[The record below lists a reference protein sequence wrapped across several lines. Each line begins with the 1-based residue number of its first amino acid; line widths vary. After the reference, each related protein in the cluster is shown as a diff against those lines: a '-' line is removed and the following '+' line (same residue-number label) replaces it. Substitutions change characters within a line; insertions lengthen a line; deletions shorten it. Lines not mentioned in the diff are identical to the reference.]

1 MTGVETDH
9 HLHVKPLLRGVM
21 HLVSFPIMLVLGA
34 GLLVF
39 ADSTTSSFPPLL
51 VYVIGTATMF
61 GVSAMYHRGL
71 WTPKARSL
79 MQRFD
84 RTAIFLAIAGGY
96 TPVAV
101 LCLDGWQQW
110 AVVASVWIG
119 SAIGVLL
126 HWIPRVP
133 RGYRGASYIVVSWS
147 AVIALPALWDGL
159 GGLGFGLILGG
170 GICYTLGAISLAA
183 RWPDPWPKV
192 FGFHEV
198 FHTFTV
204 VAAGLQYAA
213 IAAIVAPRLAA

>member
-61 GVSAMYHRGL
+61 GVSAMYHRGR

-159 GGLGFGLILGG
+159 GGLGFG
-170 GICYTLGAISLAA
+170 AISLAA

-198 FHTFTV
+198 FHAFTV

>member
-61 GVSAMYHRGL
+61 GVSAMYHRGR

-119 SAIGVLL
+119 SAIGVVL

-170 GICYTLGAISLAA
+170 GVCYTLGAISLAA

-198 FHTFTV
+198 FHAFTV